1 MIKLS
6 HFEAFNAVMQSG
18 SMTAAAN
25 LLHTSQPNISRAIS
39 RLEKETALKL
49 FDRLPGKLQPTADG
63 LALFKEVQRSFVG
76 LQQLSE
82 AAHRIH
88 RSGSGILRLGA
99 VQSHS
104 LSLVPR
110 AVKLFSEAYPE
121 VTITIQAAH
130 SDVLSRWVQEH
141 TCDLALVSTTANEEA
156 LDQEVLYTVDAICIL
171 PKGHR
176 LAEKSI
182 ITPRDMEGE
191 RMITVPRG
199 EILRGSFDQVFRE
212 ANVAVNDVVQT
223 PYSSISCALVEQG
236 LGVSV
241 VNPFVA
247 LPYLRGD
254 VVMRPFVP
262 APRHSAVLIFPKG
275 KPRGRPVDNFVH
287 FLKQLVRE
295 DVQMIKGRGRP
306 SAPHSLV
313 DVD

>member
-6 HFEAFNAVMQSG
+6 YFEAFNAVMQSG

-76 LQQLSE
+76 LRQLSE
-82 AAHRIH
+82 AAHRIQ

-110 AVKLFSEAYPE
+110 AIRLFSQAYPE
-121 VTITIQAAH
+121 VTITVQAAH

-141 TCDLALVSTTANEEA
+141 TCDVALVSTAANEDTLEH
-156 LDQEVLYTVDAICIL
+156 EVLYTVDAVCIL
-171 PKGHR
+171 PRGHK
-176 LAEKSI
+176 LASKQVIS
-182 ITPRDMEGE
+182 PRDIEGE
-191 RMITVPRG
+191 RMITVPQG
-199 EILRGSFDQVFRE
+199 ELIRGSFDRVFRE
-212 ANVAVNDVVQT
+212 ANVPVNDVVQT

-236 LGVSV
+236 VGVAV

-247 LPYLRGD
+247 MPYLKGNI
-254 VVMRPFVP
+254 VMRPFAP

-275 KPRGRPVDNFVH
+275 KPRGRPVDNFVE

-295 DVQMIKGRGRP
+295 DLAGIDGNALGSHQG
-306 SAPHSLV
+306 
-313 DVD
+313 